1 MVTRQ
6 IDPMLNRIHTCL
18 QKNPHMS
25 ELKKVTLNPLI
36 CLSVKFDLIFEFLL
50 LFLLSAETVGTAM
63 FVLFK
68 L

>member
-1 MVTRQ
+1 
-6 IDPMLNRIHTCL
+6 
-18 QKNPHMS
+18 MS